1 MSVAEETRQIV
12 ALLERVDK
20 VESVAASLPPND
32 DRRTTLTEV
41 VEQSLEAAPPVRP
54 IIAAELM
61 QLSDKTVRAWTAEG
75 VLTADDSQPAKRLL
89 LSMRR
94 LHDVLHVLRQV
105 RAEGRTT
112 GLLDEVYRRLADATW
127 LEREDFAE
135 SLAQVRARQGKLRA
149 AKSTS

>member
-1 MSVAEETRQIV
+1 MSVADETRQIV
-12 ALLERVDK
+12 ALLERVEK
-20 VESVAASLPPND
+20 VESVAASLPPSD

-75 VLTADDSQPAKRLL
+75 VLTADESQPAKRLL

-112 GLLDEVYRRLADATW
+112 GLLDEVYRRLVDVTW

-135 SLAQVRARQGKLRA
+135 SLAQVRARQGELRA
-149 AKSTS
+149 VKTTS